1 MQNDSNANVDYKE
14 INITEIPICAGK
26 GFSCPSLYSNM
37 QLLTYCTTVADF
49 AVIPFMI
56 YLSFVKVKDSLFK
69 YFTLNIMMICS
80 VIAIADFVADGI
92 DIAHLFFF
100 NAYLMFKLFGD
111 KENYHYLQIPN
122 SLLALYAAVICYI
135 AYVYPIFYAK
145 HFVNK
150 SQKLH
155 YVVLHTSLFL
165 WNGSVYL
172 IRREFSLIMPYYLTH
187 LILFIT
193 LFIVAVTASIE
204 IYKYKPPG
212 MNATL
217 IKKMR
222 RKRLLSFVIYSYA
235 TEFIV
240 LPRFIASFISLIF
253 ASRSQIQIGM
263 VFDGFMRTM
272 IHVFYEMN
280 SIAICLSTIFALEP
294 YRHAVLLMFRK
305 QKSSTTKV
313 RPINAINLANIN
325 MLQR

>member
-100 NAYLMFKLFGD
+100 NAYLYQIRYWVRITISFGD
-111 KENYHYLQIPN
+111 IWVHA
-122 SLLALYAAVICYI
+122 LALYAAVICYI